1 MNELQKLIER
11 NKQQKKLV
19 NELQQISAEIDRIG
33 EELAELAEAID
44 GLRKTDT
51 KNSLADCTD
60 FQILTNTMQLVV
72 EQIKIE
78 KEK

>member
-33 EELAELAEAID
+33 EELEELAEAID

-72 EQIKIE
+72 EQIKTE
-78 KEK
+78 KEE

>member
-11 NKQQKKLV
+11 NKQQKKVV

-33 EELAELAEAID
+33 EELEELAEAID

-72 EQIKIE
+72 EQIKTE
-78 KEK
+78 KEE